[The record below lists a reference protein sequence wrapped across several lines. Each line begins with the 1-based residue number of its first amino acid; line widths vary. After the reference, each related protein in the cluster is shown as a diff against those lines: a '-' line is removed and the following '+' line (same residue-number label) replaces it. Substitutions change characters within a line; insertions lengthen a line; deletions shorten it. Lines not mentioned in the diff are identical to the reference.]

1 MILPFLSAEQQQ
13 PQISAKIASPLHQPE
28 VEAGEELLSFI
39 HSASHGNDKQQQHL
53 TAPLSARSHFP
64 WKDESQAETEAQAQA
79 HVSSPS
85 PSEMQQHEQQTL
97 QQQTPFE
104 ADLQESVNALME
116 EEEQPVAP
124 LSPLSEAEEEQGMG
138 RITNPRI
145 VDVLQSSSKLQTLY
159 KKVLA
164 RKKIGHKMSS
174 NEDT

>member
-1 MILPFLSAEQQQ
+1 
-13 PQISAKIASPLHQPE
+13 
-28 VEAGEELLSFI
+28 
-39 HSASHGNDKQQQHL
+39 
-53 TAPLSARSHFP
+53 
-64 WKDESQAETEAQAQA
+64 
-79 HVSSPS
+79 
-85 PSEMQQHEQQTL
+85 MQQHEQQTL

-174 NEDT
+174 NEVRLLCDGVINMYRKEELELSFSQCKELGRQLLELCPTRGTFGARRIPRRSEASVRKQNVPLPHLPRPATGILGHCRTRHYRNLPR